1 MTDLIVL
8 QAKFWNFRHMMAPH
22 WFIPETLDA
31 ARFAVT
37 EAAEVLKTNG
47 MWEAFVAFAASRQA
61 QITAADALDAALRRN
76 ASYSRNTV
84 RNMDEINELGD
95 LAMMLLTAIGEEPLT
110 PEEITNRAEW
120 EKEFGND
127 PKRILDDIVY
137 ATGCVHIAAYRW
149 LTQEDVRSYAVFALS
164 LIDRYP
170 GMDLAIVLH
179 SRMARIYRK
188 HHPDA
193 AGISF
198 PVSEDETTNNEVVT
212 YTDRNE
218 RLVLGKAT
226 PATYT
231 ILSGGI
237 I

>member
-1 MTDLIVL
+1 
-8 QAKFWNFRHMMAPH
+8 
-22 WFIPETLDA
+22 
-31 ARFAVT
+31 
-37 EAAEVLKTNG
+37 
-47 MWEAFVAFAASRQA
+47 
-61 QITAADALDAALRRN
+61 
-76 ASYSRNTV
+76 
-84 RNMDEINELGD
+84 
-95 LAMMLLTAIGEEPLT
+95 MMLFTAIGEQPLT

-120 EKEFGND
+120 EKGFGND

-137 ATGCVHIAAYRW
+137 ATGCVHLAAYRW
-149 LTQEDVRSYAVFALS
+149 QEPQDVRSYAVFALA

-170 GMDLAIVLH
+170 GMDLAMVLQ

-193 AGISF
+193 AGRSF
-198 PVSEDETTNNEVVT
+198 PVSEDETTNKEVVT

-231 ILSGGI
+231 TLAGGI

>member
-1 MTDLIVL
+1 MTDLIAL

-47 MWEAFVAFAASRQA
+47 LWEAFVAFATSRQA
-61 QITAADALDAALRRN
+61 QVAAADALDAVLRRN
-76 ASYSRNTV
+76 ASYSRNTA

-95 LAMMLLTAIGEEPLT
+95 LAMMLLTAIGSQPLT
-110 PEEITNRAEW
+110 LEEIPNRAEW
-120 EKEFGND
+120 ESGFGNN
-127 PKRILDDIVY
+127 PATILDDIVHI
-137 ATGCVHIAAYRW
+137 TGCVHLAAYRW
-149 LTQEDVRSYAVFALS
+149 QESQDVRSYAVLALS

-170 GMDLAIVLH
+170 GMHLIVTLE
-179 SRMARIYRK
+179 SRMNRIYRK

-193 AGISF
+193 GRTF
-198 PVSEDETTNNEVVT
+198 PVSEGEA
-212 YTDRNE
+212 YRNE
-218 RLVLGKAT
+218 T

-231 ILSGGI
+231 TLTGGLL
-237 I
+237 